1 MILFS
6 LRPRTLLAGTVVAA
20 GALSATWAAPCDAQD
35 RDQREVRIM
44 RTPGGVSILRGAP
57 ADRAV
62 LGVVLAEDSRADT
75 AGVRLETVDANS
87 PAAKAGLKA
96 GDVLTAINGVSLK
109 VASEDA
115 EDLALAGLAQRRL
128 QRVMATAKPG
138 DEVKLQVRSGSNSR
152 TVSVKTASADELERT
167 ADKVEERVITRTPGG
182 RVMERTT
189 RSRGVIGVSV
199 GTAGNVR
206 DTLGLFISSVSGD
219 GAAEKAGIVEGERI
233 AAVNGVDVR
242 VPREDVDD
250 AQVASARTERFVR
263 EVQKVEPGK
272 TLSLRVWG
280 NGRYRDVSVTVQ
292 QASELPRG
300 VMGGERVLMKERMPG
315 VRLDMIPEGEVR
327 IRRNGEEPQVF
338 EFRRDG
344 SRGRLRI
351 NGDEIE
357 IDGAGIERAMEE
369 MGRKLQERMRE
380 VEIDVRDMRGLPGR
394 AGAVRVRTTRA
405 AII

>member
-35 RDQREVRIM
+35 RDQRDVRIM

-57 ADRAV
+57 ANRAV
-62 LGVVLAEDSRADT
+62 LGVVLAEGSRADT

-87 PAAKAGLKA
+87 PAARAGLKA

-109 VASEDA
+109 VAREDA

-167 ADKVEERVITRTPGG
+167 AEKVEERVITRTPDG

-189 RSRGVIGVSV
+189 RSRGVIGVSIGSV
-199 GTAGNVR
+199 GNAR

-280 NGRYRDVSVTVQ
+280 NGRYRDVNVTVQ
-292 QASELPRG
+292 QGSELPRG
-300 VMGGERVLMKERMPG
+300 VGSERVLMREGRPG
-315 VRLDMIPEGEVR
+315 MRLDMIPEGEVR
-327 IRRNGEEPQVF
+327 IRRRGEEPQVF

-380 VEIDVRDMRGLPGR
+380 VEIDVRGLPGR
-394 AGAVRVRTTRA
+394 EGAVRVRTTRA